1 MKGKPFMVRLPN
13 PEIRDAY
20 ERYCAD
26 HLRSL
31 DAQSSVL
38 IMRELKIQGYL
49 NDLSGIGQK
58 LQQNSK
64 ER

>member
-1 MKGKPFMVRLPN
+1 MKGKPFLVRLPN
-13 PEIRDAY
+13 PEIREAY
-20 ERYCAD
+20 QRYCSD

-49 NDLSGIGQK
+49 NDLSSINQK
-58 LQQNSK
+58 MRQK
-64 ER
+64 R